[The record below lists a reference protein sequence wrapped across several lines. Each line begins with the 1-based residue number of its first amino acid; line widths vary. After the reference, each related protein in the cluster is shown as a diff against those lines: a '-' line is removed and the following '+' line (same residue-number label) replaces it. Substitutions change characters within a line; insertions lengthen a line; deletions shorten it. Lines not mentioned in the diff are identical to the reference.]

1 MQGASCPVFEISF
14 GQPLYLILTLILILN
29 LILNLNLNL

>member
-14 GQPLYLILTLILILN
+14 GQPLFLTLILNLFLI